1 MDRSARLCIV
11 VPCYNEEDVLPLTAP
26 LFLGQ
31 LSKMADLSLTSE
43 DSFVLF
49 VNDGSSDSTWKIIS
63 QLAEQDP
70 RIKGISLSRN
80 KGHQNALL
88 AGLSYARENADVSIS
103 IDCDGQD
110 DITAMEDM
118 MRAYHDGCDIVYG
131 VRSDRTTDSAFK
143 RLSAE
148 AFYSLMVKMGVECVF
163 NHADYRLLSKRALEE
178 LGNYQE
184 TNVFLRGL
192 VPLLGFKSTS
202 VEYKRAERMAG
213 ESHYPLKKMLGLAA
227 DGITSLSIKPIR
239 IIGLFGIFTSLLSF
253 LGVIWA
259 VANAI
264 VGNTVSGW
272 ASMICIVCF
281 MGGVQLI
288 SLGVIGEYVGKTY
301 LEAKRRPRFA
311 IEKTTDQNE

>member
-11 VPCYNEEDVLPLTAP
+11 VPCYNEEEVLPLTAP
-26 LFLGQ
+26 LFLEQ
-31 LSKMADLSLTSE
+31 LSKMAGMSLTSE
-43 DSFVLF
+43 YSFVLF

-110 DITAMEDM
+110 DITAMEGM

-178 LGNYQE
+178 LDNYQE

-213 ESHYPLKKMLGLAA
+213 GSHYPLKKMLGLAA